1 MELHESLYA
10 LGKSQGRE
18 LFNDADSLRGALDDY
33 LDEDSASTGDI
44 NLLVD
49 AVRLGAFQSM
59 NTMLDSGATSDR
71 AVAEAGAR
79 LARDRGSADVGGAQW
94 ALAVLGYAI
103 GKVSD
108 EQVRRYRTQ
117 HVSAPRPPQPGG
129 APTALPPSPQAGP
142 AVPPVG
148 QRPADSGPQQTAPV
162 WPSSGG
168 QASSGAPA
176 PSPVG
181 AGSGGVPSYAPP
193 GGYSSPVPTPPRKRS
208 PLVGILVGLVAL
220 IVVVGVVVVV
230 IAVNQGGGSGGS
242 DGPSAG
248 GTSKA
253 VDSVDTSPDAIN
265 TRYQSV
271 STAIA
276 TGAAITSCK
285 PADAL
290 AAGETEKI
298 DCDTEN
304 GHLELT
310 TYGSEQ
316 GIDQSRTRVVDYK
329 DEGQLS
335 DPVDSGYFYLYDPSN
350 ADDPT
355 RKTPE
360 LYWDSKSGLQT
371 ALLTANDGVT
381 ADQLV
386 NTWKATNPT
395 VDEPTD
401 LYAPQLQAFA
411 TRFGIK
417 RCERIPTLY
426 GGELEEAECAHNGN
440 HVWVAQFNTEHDF
453 QSYRALAKKLAKQDG
468 NLVDQYWWNTNDS
481 SKTEQ
486 GKIYG
491 YVDDSGNGV
500 LYADYLSCLCYFQ
513 AYDNG
518 QGDPNAINGQY
529 FSSN

>member
-10 LGKSQGRE
+10 LGMSQGRE

-59 NTMLDSGATSDR
+59 NTMLDSGATPDR

-117 HVSAPRPPQPGG
+117 HMSAPQPPQPGG
-129 APTALPPSPQAGP
+129 APTALPPQAGP

-168 QASSGAPA
+168 QGASGAPA

-181 AGSGGVPSYAPP
+181 AGSGGVPSYGPP
-193 GGYSSPVPTPPRKRS
+193 GGFGSSAPVPPGRKRS

-242 DGPSAG
+242 DDPSAG
-248 GTSKA
+248 DSSSEG
-253 VDSVDTSPDAIN
+253 VDVSPDAIN
-265 TRYQSV
+265 ERYQSV
-271 STAIA
+271 STDIA
-276 TGAAITSCK
+276 TGAAITSCTA
-285 PADAL
+285 ADTL

-304 GHLELT
+304 GKLQLT
-310 TYGSEQ
+310 TYQSEQ

-350 ADDPT
+350 AEDPS
-355 RKTPE
+355 RKVAE

-371 ALLTANDGVT
+371 ALLTAGDGVT
-381 ADQLV
+381 SDQLV

-395 VDEPTD
+395 VDEPTE

-411 TRFGIK
+411 TRFSIR

-440 HVWVAQFNTEHDF
+440 HVWVAQFSSDHDF
-453 QSYRALAKKLAKQDG
+453 KTYRALAKKLAKQDG
-468 NLVDQYWWNTNDS
+468 NIVDRYWWNTNDS
-481 SKTEQ
+481 SQTEQ

-491 YVDDSGNGV
+491 YIDESGNGV
-500 LYADYLSCLCYFQ
+500 LYADYASCLCYFQ

-518 QGDPNAINGQY
+518 EGDPNAISGQY
-529 FSSN
+529 FSSGES